1 MPPKDPSVQF
11 FAYIPSV
18 ADVGVYARYRDN
30 RGLGRDRLMIIV
42 GLASIK
48 DHTML
53 IIYHSDRDNLSI
65 LSLIILLY
73 THRSRSSFQRLHEY
87 TINKPRNCVGNFSDI
102 LRDISNYSSPNELV
116 FNAGF

>member
-11 FAYIPSV
+11 FAYIPSIT
-18 ADVGVYARYRDN
+18 DVRVDARYRDN

-42 GLASIK
+42 GLASVK

-65 LSLIILLY
+65 LSLITLLR
-73 THRSRSSFQRLHEY
+73 TPAAFPLFNVRTNIQSINLAIVSEISRIF
-87 TINKPRNCVGNFSDI
+87 
-102 LRDISNYSSPNELV
+102 
-116 FNAGF
+116 